1 MERPIIVA
9 VGALGGLLEKLGPV
23 FKRASLEVHQVSLVN
38 IALQISASRKPDL
51 LIVAPPLS
59 DIPLL
64 EFVKQAGESLDGTG
78 AARIVMLVEQHEQEQ
93 LGPYL
98 DKSHILLPADAE
110 PELLQ
115 RKILQLIGR
124 SKRVAKRLT
133 LRLEVQIGAGKVLRM
148 YQTDN
153 LSTTGM
159 LLLTDDVFPLGSE
172 VNLEFSL
179 PGHSKPVRA
188 TAEIVRQAVPEVDGA
203 RGIGLRFTGFEG
215 LGDEILKE
223 YLSDQLAT
231 G

>member
-9 VGALGGLLEKLGPV
+9 VGALGGLMEKLGPV
-23 FKRASLEVHQVSLVN
+23 FRRTSLEVHQVSLAN

-59 DIPLL
+59 DIPLV
-64 EFVKQAGESLDGTG
+64 EFVKLASQSLDEAGPT
-78 AARIVMLVEQHEQEQ
+78 RIVMLVEEEEQRH
-93 LGPYL
+93 L
-98 DKSHILLPADAE
+98 DSHLDESHILMPADAE

-115 RKILQLIGR
+115 RKILQLIGS
-124 SKRVAKRLT
+124 SKRVAERLT

-153 LSTTGM
+153 LSSTGM
-159 LLLTDDVFPLGSE
+159 LLLTEDVFPVGSE

-188 TAEIVRQAVPEVDGA
+188 TAQIVRQAVPEVDGA
-203 RGIGLRFTGFEG
+203 RGIGVRFTGFEG

-223 YLSDQLAT
+223 YLSEQVAS